1 LGATP
6 RENHPTPPS
15 GKPERR
21 KQEPSPASALLLP
34 DAQLDLERVR
44 GMDADVRYRAQSVN
58 AQKVP
63 FKEVAWRLR
72 LDHGVMT
79 IDPLS
84 FVLPAGR
91 VAARLRIDATRDV
104 PDVALDGRL
113 SAIDLSQFFHARN
126 SEPPLDGLL
135 LGRFTVRGRGRSVHA
150 VAASANGTVTTAVP
164 HGEVRSAFAELT
176 GINVAR
182 GLGLLLTKNQQKSDI
197 RCGVADFNSRDGVLF
212 AQNIVFDTQ
221 TVRIIGKGSIDLR
234 TETLNLSVDGEP
246 KRVRF
251 LALKSPIIIHG
262 TLRKPSVG
270 LEAGHVAKQTAMAV
284 ALGAVATPLASIL
297 AFIDPG
303 LVTDADCVALLAEAK
318 QAGLPVDATAPAAPR
333 AAHR

>member
-1 LGATP
+1 
-6 RENHPTPPS
+6 
-15 GKPERR
+15 
-21 KQEPSPASALLLP
+21 
-34 DAQLDLERVR
+34 
-44 GMDADVRYRAQSVN
+44 
-58 AQKVP
+58 
-63 FKEVAWRLR
+63 
-72 LDHGVMT
+72 
-79 IDPLS
+79 
-84 FVLPAGR
+84 
-91 VAARLRIDATRDV
+91 
-104 PDVALDGRL
+104 
-113 SAIDLSQFFHARN
+113 
-126 SEPPLDGLL
+126 
-135 LGRFTVRGRGRSVHA
+135 
-150 VAASANGTVTTAVP
+150 
-164 HGEVRSAFAELT
+164 
-176 GINVAR
+176 
-182 GLGLLLTKNQQKSDI
+182 
-197 RCGVADFNSRDGVLF
+197 
-212 AQNIVFDTQ
+212 
-221 TVRIIGKGSIDLR
+221 LR